1 MALIFIEFSQCQMKM
16 KKIIFLAFP
25 MLFLGACNNS
35 EKAYDATGI
44 FEATEITVSAQVS
57 GEVQQVD
64 ITEGQSLE
72 AGAQVGQIDSYQ
84 LVQKL
89 GELEAAKQQI
99 YANDAATES
108 RQLDLNKQLATLQ
121 QQIVHAQRE
130 RQRFAE
136 LVRDGAVPRKQL
148 DDLNDQISLL
158 QRQMAATS
166 DQLRSNN
173 AAFAEQS
180 KGLQAQIK
188 GVEAQQRQLE
198 RQIQN
203 ATIIVPKDGVV
214 LEKFVEA
221 GEFVGVG
228 KPLFKLAQMN
238 HVYLR
243 AYVTS
248 AQLKSVMLGQKVKV
262 YADYGGGQ
270 QQEYGGKVTWISS
283 RSEFTPKTIVTDDER
298 ADLVYAVKIAVKNDG
313 RVKIGM
319 YGEVKF

>member
-1 MALIFIEFSQCQMKM
+1 M
-16 KKIIFLAFP
+16 
-25 MLFLGACNNS
+25 
-35 EKAYDATGI
+35 
-44 FEATEITVSAQVS
+44 
-57 GEVQQVD
+57 
-64 ITEGQSLE
+64 
-72 AGAQVGQIDSYQ
+72 
-84 LVQKL
+84 VQKQN
-89 GELEAAKQQI
+89 ELEAAKLQI
-99 YANDAATES
+99 YANNAATES

-148 DDLNDQISLL
+148 DDLNDQISVL

-203 ATIIVPKDGVV
+203 ATIIVPKGGVV

-228 KPLFKLAQMN
+228 KPLFKLAQMD

-262 YADYGGGQ
+262 YADSGGGQ
-270 QQEYGGKVTWISS
+270 QQEYGGRVTWISS

-298 ADLVYAVKIAVKNDG
+298 ADLVYAVKILIKNDG

>member
-1 MALIFIEFSQCQMKM
+1 M
-16 KKIIFLAFP
+16 KKIIFLSLP
-25 MLFLGACNNS
+25 ILFCISCNKK
-35 EKAYDATGI
+35 EKDFDATGI
-44 FEATEITVSAQVS
+44 FEATEITVSAQAS
-57 GEVQQVD
+57 GEVQQLD
-64 ITEGQSLE
+64 ITEGQSLDS
-72 AGAQVGQIDSYQ
+72 GARVGQIDVYQ
-84 LVQKL
+84 LVQKQN
-89 GELEAAKQQI
+89 ELEAAKQQI
-99 YANDAATES
+99 YANNAATES

-148 DDLNDQISLL
+148 DDLNDQISVL

-203 ATIIVPKDGVV
+203 ATIIVPKGGVV

-221 GEFVGVG
+221 GEFAGVG
-228 KPLFKLAQMN
+228 KPLFKLAQMD

-298 ADLVYAVKIAVKNDG
+298 ADLVYAVKILIKNDG

>member
-1 MALIFIEFSQCQMKM
+1 MKM
-16 KKIIFLAFP
+16 KNIFFFAFP

-44 FEATEITVSAQVS
+44 FEATEITVSAQAS
-57 GEVQQVD
+57 GEVQQFD

-72 AGAQVGQIDSYQ
+72 AGAQAGQIDTYQ

-108 RQLDLNKQLATLQ
+108 RQLDLNKQLAMLQ

-136 LVRDGAVPRKQL
+136 LVRDGAVPSKQL
-148 DDLNDQISLL
+148 DDLNDQISVL

-203 ATIIVPKDGVV
+203 ANIIVPKGGVV

-228 KPLFKLAQMN
+228 KPLFTQMN

-270 QQEYGGKVTWISS
+270 QQEYEGKVTWISS

-298 ADLVYAVKIAVKNDG
+298 ADLVYAVKIAIKNDG

-319 YGEVKF
+319 YGEVKL

>member
-1 MALIFIEFSQCQMKM
+1 MKM
-16 KKIIFLAFP
+16 KNIFFFAFP

-57 GEVQQVD
+57 GEVQQFD

-72 AGAQVGQIDSYQ
+72 AGAQAVQIDTYQ

-99 YANDAATES
+99 YANNAATES

-148 DDLNDQISLL
+148 DDLNDQISVL

-203 ATIIVPKDGVV
+203 ATIIVPKGGVV

-298 ADLVYAVKIAVKNDG
+298 ADLVYAVKIAIKNDG